1 MHIRR
6 DLYDQMVEMAIDLQ
20 EEIVTITRMSTI
32 ESSIRIL
39 FGIILGLVAVTNDL
53 EDASPQSKGNL

>member
-1 MHIRR
+1 
-6 DLYDQMVEMAIDLQ
+6 MVEMAIDLQ